1 MNWNECSIFLLE
13 NLLYAL
19 YIPSIII
26 IIFLINY
33 YILEKKLK
41 INFEIS
47 FSKPFL
53 AYFQWFWMTFIVLTC
68 IVFLIFYLNVSKSVF
83 CKSKNFRTKF
93 LDQYLSENF
102 TYRSKSRNFAPENPV
117 TPPRTCP
124 FAVIFFS
131 RSGMKIL

>member
-13 NLLYAL
+13 NLLYAF
-19 YIPSIII
+19 IHSINYN
-26 IIFLINY
+26 INY

-53 AYFQWFWMTFIVLTC
+53 AYFQWFWMTFIVLTF
-68 IVFLIFYLNVSKSVF
+68 IMFLIFYLNVSKSVF

>member
-1 MNWNECSIFLLE
+1 MNWNERSIFLLE
-13 NLLYAL
+13 NLLYAF
-19 YIPSIII
+19 IHS
-26 IIFLINY
+26 INY
-33 YILEKKLK
+33 NINHYILEKKLK

-83 CKSKNFRTKF
+83 CKSKNFRTRF